1 MQETELEKLRRI
13 TLNTFPVLDCKK
25 ALVQCNGNTDT
36 AAEFL
41 TDGKWRHAK
50 SISWDYDSIEVKAKE
65 LAQQTTQNLS
75 TCRYVLMNCAGNLE
89 LAFQKLS
96 ISNRPKPNSYLE
108 VK

>member
-13 TLNTFPVLDCKK
+13 TLNAFPVLECKK
-25 ALVQCNGNTDT
+25 ALLSCNNNADK

-41 TDGKWRHAK
+41 TDGKWRYAK
-50 SISWDYDSIEVKAKE
+50 SISWDYDSLEAKSKE
-65 LAQQTTQNLS
+65 LAQQTTQNLN

-89 LAFQKLS
+89 LALQKLS
-96 ISNRPKPNSYLE
+96 SVQHIIYLE